1 MIVAVSQPPIPP
13 TAPND
18 GFRDFLPAPPAD
30 SSSLTCP
37 HGPLPHQRPA
47 VTRRILGVWHF
58 RHFRLW
64 MCVVSRDIGMHDSCV
79 FGCRDCYATRD
90 FTQARVN
97 LEKHDPSSPSLL
109 GWHEPPTE
117 ATTTT
122 IRRCDKSAKATVDA

>member
-64 MCVVSRDIGMHDSCV
+64 MRREPRYRH
-79 FGCRDCYATRD
+79 
-90 FTQARVN
+90 AR
-97 LEKHDPSSPSLL
+97 LL
-109 GWHEPPTE
+109 RLWLP
-117 ATTTT
+117 
-122 IRRCDKSAKATVDA
+122 